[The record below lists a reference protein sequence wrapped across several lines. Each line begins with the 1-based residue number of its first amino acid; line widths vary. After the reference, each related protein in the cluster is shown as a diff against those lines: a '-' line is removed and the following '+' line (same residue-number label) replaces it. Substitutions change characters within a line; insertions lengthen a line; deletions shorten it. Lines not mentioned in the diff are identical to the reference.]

1 MSSLEKEGPT
11 MITEETF
18 GDEPRT
24 QAVFRTRFLRA
35 PRDLVFDALVNPEL
49 LARWC
54 GPRDFM
60 QSVCEVDLWSGGTHR
75 QVLRGPDGRE
85 LTLSGT
91 YREVT
96 RPEKL
101 VYTERFEVNP
111 HSSHDHVVDIWLAE
125 RGGATTLTLTER
137 VQAGR
142 DLKAKM
148 QIGAWEANLRS
159 LDRLAELVDS
169 MRAAGPADRSA
180 REWALLPVEH
190 LRARWPRDAGASKR
204 SADVRSRGRPQASSR
219 AFRRPFPSEAIAS
232 DAPSEAPR

>member
-1 MSSLEKEGPT
+1 

-54 GPRDFM
+54 GPRDFK

-125 RGGATTLTLTER
+125 RRGATTLTLTER

-148 QIGAWEANLRS
+148 QIGTWEANLRS

-180 REWALLPVEH
+180 REWALLPVERDGVH
-190 LRARWPRDAGASKR
+190 RPSGTYERAGLGTPEPANEVQTPDRAAGRRRALERFAALFRARP
-204 SADVRSRGRPQASSR
+204 
-219 AFRRPFPSEAIAS
+219 
-232 DAPSEAPR
+232 